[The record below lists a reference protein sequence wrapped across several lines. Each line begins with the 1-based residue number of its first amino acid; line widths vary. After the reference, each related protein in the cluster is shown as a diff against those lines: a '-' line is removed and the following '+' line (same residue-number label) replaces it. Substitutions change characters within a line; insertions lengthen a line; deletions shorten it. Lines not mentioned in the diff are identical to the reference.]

1 MIHYIITN
9 EYNIIDVVSPQNQLY
24 CFFLFRTLGISKL
37 NTVLGFRQI
46 AIVANYFRRLEE
58 STWGGLCDGLQ
69 TS

>member
-1 MIHYIITN
+1 MIECLITSK
-9 EYNIIDVVSPQNQLY
+9 YNVNNIASPQNQFY

-58 STWGGLCDGLQ
+58 KTWDG
-69 TS
+69 